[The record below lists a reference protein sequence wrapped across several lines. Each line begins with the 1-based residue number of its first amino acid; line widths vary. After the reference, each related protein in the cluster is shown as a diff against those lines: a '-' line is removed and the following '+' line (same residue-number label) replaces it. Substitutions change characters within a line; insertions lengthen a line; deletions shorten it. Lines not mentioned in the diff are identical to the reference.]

1 LTQPRHGDN
10 RQSKPVVASN
20 HTMWQIISMVA
31 RSLIVVSLLFS
42 GHVFAAAR
50 LEPLTVSYSNFTGT
64 YGPLWIAVEERVGTK
79 YGLDLK
85 AIYAGRVRPQQ
96 LLATGEVPIVVAS
109 ATGAMTSHILGV
121 KDQVLVATITS
132 KIGTSIFA
140 KTDIKSVEEL
150 KGKTVAT
157 GRPGAFLDATVRY
170 VLRSKFG
177 LVPDRDVKL
186 LPTGEPYLGLQ
197 ALERGVVDA
206 AAMSI
211 PFLFIARKAG
221 FRELA
226 SFDKLGVEYPYTSVV
241 VLRQTVAKNPDL
253 VERFL
258 KCIVEGI
265 YIFKTNKAK
274 TLEVFKRY
282 MKGADDEIL
291 EETYQS
297 TRGTLD
303 EAPHP
308 SLQVVKS
315 ALDML
320 SLQYP
325 QAKQTDASLIVE
337 PSIMKKI
344 EDSGFVKV
352 LYKK

>member
-1 LTQPRHGDN
+1 
-10 RQSKPVVASN
+10 
-20 HTMWQIISMVA
+20 
-31 RSLIVVSLLFS
+31 VS
-42 GHVFAAAR
+42 GTVFAAAR
-50 LEPLTVSYSNFTGT
+50 LEPLTVGYSNFTGT
-64 YGPLWIAVEERVGTK
+64 YAPLWIAVDEQVGAK

-96 LLATGEVPIVVAS
+96 LLATGEVPAVLAT
-109 ATGAMTSHILGV
+109 ATGAITSHIVGV
-121 KDQVLVATITS
+121 KDQVVVATITNRV
-132 KIGTSIFA
+132 GTSLFA
-140 KTDIKSVEEL
+140 KPEIKTVEEL

-157 GRPGAFLDATVRY
+157 GRPGAFLDAMVRY
-170 VLRSKFG
+170 VLRSKFA
-177 LVPDRDVKL
+177 LVPDRDVKF
-186 LPTGEPYLGLQ
+186 LPSGEPSLSLQ

-206 AAMSI
+206 AAMST
-211 PFLFIARKAG
+211 PYMFIARKAG
-221 FRELA
+221 LRELA
-226 SFDKLGVEYPYTSVV
+226 NFDKLGIEYPYTSVA
-241 VLRQTVAKNPDL
+241 VLRQTVVKNPDL

-274 TLEVFKRY
+274 TLAVFKRY

-297 TRGTLD
+297 TRATLE

-308 SLQVVKS
+308 SLRVVKG

-325 QAKQTDASLIVE
+325 QAKQTDASLIIE
-337 PSIMKKI
+337 PAVMKRI
-344 EDSGFVKV
+344 DDSGFIRS
-352 LYKK
+352 LYKN

>member
-1 LTQPRHGDN
+1 MLSWKYLIAGFFLL
-10 RQSKPVVASN
+10 SN
-20 HTMWQIISMVA
+20 
-31 RSLIVVSLLFS
+31 VS
-42 GHVFAAAR
+42 GTVFAAAR
-50 LEPLTVSYSNFTGT
+50 LEPLTVGYSNFTGT
-64 YGPLWIAVEERVGTK
+64 YAPLWIAVDEQVGAK

-96 LLATGEVPIVVAS
+96 LLATGEVPAVLAT
-109 ATGAMTSHILGV
+109 ATGAITSHIVGV
-121 KDQVLVATITS
+121 KDQVVVATITNRV
-132 KIGTSIFA
+132 GTSLFA
-140 KTDIKSVEEL
+140 RPEIKTVEEL

-157 GRPGAFLDATVRY
+157 GRPGAFLDAMVRY
-170 VLRSKFG
+170 VLRSKFA
-177 LVPDRDVKL
+177 LVPDRDVKF
-186 LPTGEPYLGLQ
+186 LPSGEPSLSLQ

-206 AAMSI
+206 AAMST
-211 PFLFIARKAG
+211 PYMFIARKAG
-221 FRELA
+221 LRELA
-226 SFDKLGVEYPYTSVV
+226 NFDKLGIEYPYTSVA
-241 VLRQTVAKNPDL
+241 VLRQTVVKNPDL

-274 TLEVFKRY
+274 TLAVFKRY

-297 TRGTLD
+297 TRATLE

-308 SLQVVKS
+308 SLRVVKG

-325 QAKQTDASLIVE
+325 QAKQTDASLIIE
-337 PSIMKKI
+337 PAVMKRI
-344 EDSGFVKV
+344 DDSGFIRS
-352 LYKK
+352 LYKN

>member
-1 LTQPRHGDN
+1 LTKTIHDDN
-10 RQSKPVVASN
+10 RKDN
-20 HTMWQIISMVA
+20 LEKFLD
-31 RSLIVVSLLFS
+31 SLMGNLRRFVFILHLLILPI
-42 GHVFAAAR
+42 GTKVMAAAR
-50 LEPLTVSYSNFTGT
+50 LEPLTVGYSNFTGT
-64 YGPLWIAVEERVGTK
+64 YGPLWVAVEEQVGAK

-85 AIYAGRVRPQQ
+85 AIYAGRIRPQQ
-96 LLATGEVPIVVAS
+96 LLATGEVPVVLAS
-109 ATGAMTSHILGV
+109 ATGTMTSHILGV

-132 KIGTSIFA
+132 KIGTSLFA
-140 KTDIKSVEEL
+140 KAEIKSVEEL

-157 GRPGAFLDATVRY
+157 GRPGAFQDATVRY

-186 LPTGEPYLGLQ
+186 LPLGEPTLGLQ

-206 AAMSI
+206 AVMSI
-211 PFLFIARKAG
+211 PYQFIARKSG

-226 SFDKLGVEYPYTSVV
+226 NFDKLGVEYPYTSVV
-241 VLRQTVAKNPDL
+241 VLRQTVVKNPDL

-258 KCIVEGI
+258 KCIVEGT

-274 TLEVFKRY
+274 ALAVFKRY
-282 MKGADDEIL
+282 IKGADDEIL
-291 EETYQS
+291 EETYQA
-297 TRGTLD
+297 TRAMLD

-308 SLQVVKS
+308 SQHVVKI

-325 QAKQTDASLIVE
+325 QAKQIDAGLIVE
-337 PSIMKKI
+337 PSFMKKI
-344 EDSGFVKV
+344 EDSGFIRA
-352 LYKK
+352 LAKK

>member
-1 LTQPRHGDN
+1 MLPTI
-10 RQSKPVVASN
+10 KIVAGF
-20 HTMWQIISMVA
+20 
-31 RSLIVVSLLFS
+31 LIVAWLLFDGS
-42 GHVFAAAR
+42 AFAANR
-50 LEPLTVSYSNFTGT
+50 LEPLTVGYSNFTGT
-64 YGPLWIAVEERVGTK
+64 YGPLWIAVEEHVGTK

-109 ATGAMTSHILGV
+109 ATGTMTSHIVGV
-121 KDQVLVATITS
+121 KDHVLVATITS
-132 KIGTSIFA
+132 KIGTSIFSKGDL
-140 KTDIKSVEEL
+140 KTVEDL
-150 KGKTVAT
+150 RGKTIAT

-170 VLRSKFG
+170 VLRSKFNM
-177 LVPDRDVKL
+177 VPDRDVKL

-206 AAMSI
+206 AALSV

-221 FRELA
+221 FQELA

-241 VLRQTVAKNPDL
+241 VLRQTVAKNPEL

-265 YIFKTNKAK
+265 YLFKTNKAK
-274 TLEVFKRY
+274 TLAVFKRY

-291 EETYQS
+291 EETYQA
-297 TRGTLD
+297 TRGTVD
-303 EAPHP
+303 EAPYP

-325 QAKQTDASLIVE
+325 QAKQIDASLIVE
-337 PSIMKKI
+337 PSVMRKI
-344 EDSGFVKV
+344 DDSGFIKT

>member
-1 LTQPRHGDN
+1 MHN
-10 RQSKPVVASN
+10 WIHIIASFF
-20 HTMWQIISMVA
+20 V
-31 RSLIVVSLLFS
+31 LSLLN
-42 GHVFAAAR
+42 GNVFAAAR
-50 LEPLTVSYSNFTGT
+50 LEPLTVGYSNFTGT
-64 YGPLWIAVEERVGTK
+64 YAPLWIAVEEHVGAK

-96 LLATGEVPIVVAS
+96 LLATGEVPVVLAT
-109 ATGAMTSHILGV
+109 ATGAITSHILGV
-121 KDQVLVATITS
+121 KDQVLVATITN
-132 KIGTSIFA
+132 KVGTSLFA
-140 KTDIKSVEEL
+140 KADIKTVEEL

-157 GRPGAFLDATVRY
+157 GRPGAFLDAMVRY
-170 VLRSKFG
+170 VLSSKFG

-186 LPTGEPYLGLQ
+186 LPSGEPSLSLQ

-206 AAMSI
+206 AVMST
-211 PFLFIARKAG
+211 PYVFIARKAG
-221 FRELA
+221 LRELA
-226 SFDKLGVEYPYTSVV
+226 NFDKLGIEYPYTSVT

-258 KCIVEGI
+258 KCVVEGI
-265 YIFKTNKAK
+265 YIFKTNKTRTVA
-274 TLEVFKRY
+274 VFKRY

-297 TRGTLD
+297 TRGTLED
-303 EAPHP
+303 APHP
-308 SLQVVKS
+308 SVQVVKG

-337 PSIMKKI
+337 PSLMKKI
-344 EDSGFVKV
+344 DDSGFVRA

>member
-1 LTQPRHGDN
+1 MIIS
-10 RQSKPVVASN
+10 QSKTFVVPDLPMFHA
-20 HTMWQIISMVA
+20 TIVIVIFLVA
-31 RSLIVVSLLFS
+31 WLFHAGLVS
-42 GHVFAAAR
+42 AADR
-50 LEPLTVSYSNFTGT
+50 LQPLTVGYSNFTGT
-64 YGPLWIAVEERVGTK
+64 YGPLWIAIEEHVGTK

-109 ATGAMTSHILGV
+109 ATGTMASHIVGV
-121 KDQVLVATITS
+121 KDHVLVATITS
-132 KIGTSIFA
+132 KVGTSIFSQGDL
-140 KTDIKSVEEL
+140 KTVDDL
-150 KGKTVAT
+150 KGKTIAT

-170 VLRSKFG
+170 VLRSRFSMI
-177 LVPDRDVKL
+177 PDRDVKL
-186 LPTGEPYLGLQ
+186 LLTGEPYLGLQ

-206 AAMSI
+206 AALSV

-221 FRELA
+221 FKELA
-226 SFDKLGVEYPYTSVV
+226 SFDKLGAEYPYTSVV
-241 VLRQTVAKNPDL
+241 VLRQTVAKNPEL

-274 TLEVFKRY
+274 TLAVFKRY

-291 EETYQS
+291 EETYQA
-297 TRGTLD
+297 TRGTVD
-303 EAPHP
+303 EAPYP
-308 SLQVVKS
+308 SLPVVKN

-320 SLQYP
+320 ALQYP
-325 QAKQTDASLIVE
+325 QAKQIDASLIVE
-337 PSIMKKI
+337 PSLVKKLD
-344 EDSGFVKV
+344 DSGFIKA

>member
-1 LTQPRHGDN
+1 MSQRL
-10 RQSKPVVASN
+10 SLL
-20 HTMWQIISMVA
+20 A
-31 RSLIVVSLLFS
+31 RSFVVVVLFLT
-42 GHVFAAAR
+42 GHASAAAR
-50 LEPLTVSYSNFTGT
+50 PEPLTVAYSNFTGT
-64 YGPLWIAVEERVGTK
+64 YGPLWLAVEERVGAK
-79 YGLDLK
+79 YSLDLK

-96 LLATGEVPIVVAS
+96 LLATGDVPIVVAS
-109 ATGAMTSHILGV
+109 ATGTMTAHIAGV
-121 KDQVLVATITS
+121 KDHVLIATLTS
-132 KIGTSIFA
+132 KIGTSLFGKA
-140 KTDIKSVEEL
+140 GIKSVEDL
-150 KGKTVAT
+150 KGKTIAT

-170 VLRSKFG
+170 VLRTKFG
-177 LVPDRDVKL
+177 MNPDRDVKL

-206 AAMSI
+206 AAMSV
-211 PFLFIARKAG
+211 PHLFIARKAG

-226 SFDKLGVEYPYTSVV
+226 NFDKLGIEYPYTSVV
-241 VLRQTVAKNPDL
+241 VLRQTVAKNPEM

-265 YIFKTNKAK
+265 YLFKTNKAK
-274 TLEVFKRY
+274 TLAVFKQY

-291 EETYQS
+291 EETYQA
-297 TRGTLD
+297 THGTLD

-308 SLQVVKS
+308 SVQVVKS

-325 QAKQTDASLIVE
+325 QAKQTDANLIVE
-337 PSIMKKI
+337 SSFMKRI
-344 EDSGFVKV
+344 DDSGFVRA

>member
-1 LTQPRHGDN
+1 
-10 RQSKPVVASN
+10 
-20 HTMWQIISMVA
+20 
-31 RSLIVVSLLFS
+31 
-42 GHVFAAAR
+42 
-50 LEPLTVSYSNFTGT
+50 
-64 YGPLWIAVEERVGTK
+64 
-79 YGLDLK
+79 LDLK

-96 LLATGEVPIVVAS
+96 LLATGEVPVVIAS
-109 ATGAMTSHILGV
+109 GTGTMTSHIVGV

-132 KIGTSIFA
+132 KIGTSLFGKA
-140 KTDIKSVEEL
+140 DVKSVEDL

-157 GRPGAFLDATVRY
+157 SRPAAFLDATVRY

-211 PFLFIARKAG
+211 PHLFIARKAG

-226 SFDKLGVEYPYTSVV
+226 SFDKLGLQYPYTSVV
-241 VLRQTVAKNPDL
+241 VLRQTAAKSPDL

-258 KCIVEGI
+258 KCIVEGTH
-265 YIFKTNKAK
+265 IFKTNKAK
-274 TLEVFKRY
+274 SVAALKRY
-282 MKGADDEIL
+282 MKNADENIL
-291 EETYQS
+291 EESYQY
-297 TRGTLD
+297 TRATID
-303 EAPHP
+303 DAPHP
-308 SLQVVKS
+308 SLQVVKEGPE
-315 ALDML
+315 ML

-325 QAKQTDASLIVE
+325 QAKQTDASLIIE
-337 PSIMKKI
+337 PAFMKRI
-344 EDSGFVKV
+344 DDSGFVRA

>member
-1 LTQPRHGDN
+1 ML
-10 RQSKPVVASN
+10 SWKY
-20 HTMWQIISMVA
+20 IIAGCFVL
-31 RSLIVVSLLFS
+31 SLVNGNAV
-42 GHVFAAAR
+42 GAAR
-50 LEPLTVSYSNFTGT
+50 LEPLTVGYSNFTGT
-64 YGPLWIAVEERVGTK
+64 YAPLWIAVEEHIGAK
-79 YGLDLK
+79 HGLDLK

-109 ATGAMTSHILGV
+109 GTGTMTSHIVGI

-132 KIGTSIFA
+132 KIGTSVFA
-140 KTDIKSVEEL
+140 RGDIKSVEDL

-157 GRPGAFLDATVRY
+157 GRPAAFLDATVRY

-177 LVPDRDVKL
+177 LIPDRDVKL

-211 PFLFIARKAG
+211 PHLFIARKAG
-221 FRELA
+221 FKELI

-241 VLRQTVAKNPDL
+241 VLRQTIAKNPDL

-258 KCIVEGI
+258 KCIVEGT

-274 TLEVFKRY
+274 TLAVFKRY
-282 MKGADDEIL
+282 MKGADDDIL
-291 EETYQS
+291 EESYQY
-297 TRGTLD
+297 TRGTID
-303 EAPHP
+303 DVPIP
-308 SLQVVKS
+308 SVQIVKGG
-315 ALDML
+315 LDML

-325 QAKQTDASLIVE
+325 QAKQTDANLIVE
-337 PSIMKKI
+337 PALMKKI
-344 EDSGFVKV
+344 EDSGFIRA